1 MLATIITSK
10 LFWTFVI
17 LNFVNVLVSTSR
29 SLLTI
34 KGGKWIA
41 SIMNAV
47 CYGYYTIIIVITATY
62 EMPLLV
68 KCIAVAFVNFIGVFT
83 VKYCEEKMQKDKM
96 WIYNATAKVNTN
108 KLINVIELL
117 KEINVKLVY
126 TTVVENELY
135 TMQIFSNTP
144 KESEMIKA
152 ILENYGI
159 KYYAIETKE
168 INGN

>member
-17 LNFVNVLVSTSR
+17 LNFVNVLVNTSR

-62 EMPLLV
+62 EMPLFI
-68 KCIAVAFVNFIGVFT
+68 KCIAVAVVNFVGVFT
-83 VKYCEEKMQKDKM
+83 IKYCEEKMQKDKM

-117 KEINVKLVY
+117 KEINIKLVY

>member
-10 LFWTFVI
+10 LFWIFVI
-17 LNFVNVLVSTSR
+17 LNFINVLVNTSR

-68 KCIAVAFVNFIGVFT
+68 KCIAVAVVNFVGVFT
-83 VKYCEEKMQKDKM
+83 IKYCEEKMQKDKM

-126 TTVVENELY
+126 TTVVKNELY

>member
-17 LNFVNVLVSTSR
+17 LNFVNVLVNTSR

-62 EMPLLV
+62 EMPLFI
-68 KCIAVAFVNFIGVFT
+68 KCIAVAVVNFVGVFT
-83 VKYCEEKMQKDKM
+83 IKYCEEKMQKDKM

-108 KLINVIELL
+108 KLTNVIELL

-144 KESEMIKA
+144 KESEIIKA